1 MFLCFQ
7 AQKIGH
13 QSENW
18 WPKYRCKKL
27 TYLIIEKSPPGFR
40 SCLLCF
46 KQAGWW
52 PSGLLL
58 FRIFYFSAPASSFA
72 SPHAPHIAPLSAFS
86 SGVGLFCD
94 GEPSARHRANVGLKM
109 CESSLFTRG
118 FTHFGSFRGKKMAPE
133 PKIRCL
139 YIFLFHFA
147 PLFLWPPAYE
157 FCGFSQKRGHRSPC
171 DFTVEK
177 WPRPPVGK
185 KKSEPTH
192 YQMHQFAQN
201 NTYSDVFQSLLSI
214 QRSPIYHTF
223 MFFVQSRSAARLHQ
237 TVLLEDILRPHH
249 PIFHTQLQLTFRKKN
264 QVLFLSVHLSEKLL
278 RCSCLTTITF

>member
-13 QSENW
+13 QLENW

-27 TYLIIEKSPPGFR
+27 TYLIIEKSPSGFR

-58 FRIFYFSAPASSFA
+58 FRIFYFSASLFLCFA
-72 SPHAPHIAPLSAFS
+72 TRPSHCPTVGFFFRDGIVLRWSAFCPTQGKRGAYRSVQHS
-86 SGVGLFCD
+86 SIFNRQCFL
-94 GEPSARHRANVGLKM
+94 NLKADQPLLRERISNHAVK
-109 CESSLFTRG
+109 CAKAPCLREVSHTL
-118 FTHFGSFRGKKMAPE
+118 GSFRGKRMAPE
-133 PKIRCL
+133 PKLRCL

-147 PLFLWPPAYE
+147 PLILWPPAYE

-177 WPRPPVGK
+177 WPRPRWG
-185 KKSEPTH
+185 KKSESTH
-192 YQMHQFAQN
+192 YQIRQFAQN
-201 NTYSDVFQSLLSI
+201 NTYLDVFQSLLSI
-214 QRSPIYHTF
+214 QRSPVYYTLSF
-223 MFFVQSRSAARLHQ
+223 YYS
-237 TVLLEDILRPHH
+237 TKCTTKYKK
-249 PIFHTQLQLTFRKKN
+249 IFEAFK
-264 QVLFLSVHLSEKLL
+264 FSS
-278 RCSCLTTITF
+278 